1 MGDENDEIY
10 QLAQRLT
17 CGDKTPEELADEIEQ
32 YLMAA
37 AAEWQRTQETAQTVP
52 DADGDARFPGGCLTP
67 YGQVIQA
74 IEHTADEIR
83 AERSRPA
90 QAAMAAGRG
99 WFGTLSFAGHAGV
112 ELIDPLPQHHVAAR
126 EALRLAGEETPDP
139 ATVDHLARAMLA
151 ELPTMMRA
159 SGFCDGIPWMQPE
172 PYAPDHE
179 LDGMLR
185 WDALFVQYLRTL
197 GDEAGR
203 IADSVE
209 NDPALGARRRFSDYQ
224 HRKQHPGKPEDLR
237 ADLLWGFWRHPTGEI
252 LTQAARSYGEWLVG
266 PFGPHYPHP
275 PRFLVPLALALWVE
289 RVKPE
294 TDLAQQPRFRILGV
308 GGSDGD
314 DYVRL
319 PKPISAASWAIGGE
333 GVELD
338 GDRYAAEPKV
348 LVQRVPRAWAILP
361 REALT
366 RPHQLSLPLA
376 DGTQVPLVVALTEP
390 GGAVIPAVAG
400 KLLLVMFAGVRP
412 GGLVTGTL
420 GDLARQVYPD
430 AQRIQPRELVRVAHG
445 LKVLENLRLVL
456 PDDTEMPLFSVQA
469 PIDPAHPRP
478 DQCVGWELTRLFA
491 HQVQAHGPKLR
502 GWFLL
507 NLTGAMRL
515 DSKRPQLL
523 RQYVRACA
531 LWNDAHAPGGGE
543 FDPDRVEPYTAEE
556 WARLNN
562 TLSRRAVDYLA
573 SERKAQNKRD
583 ALAADLKTTRAT
595 LDELAG
601 VGLIE
606 LSKRGRNQLLILPP
620 DTYLEAHRKARRG
633 AGVSKTKTPT
643 NPGGRDCGNQETR

>member
-1 MGDENDEIY
+1 MMGDENDEIH
-10 QLAQRLT
+10 QLAQRLV
-17 CGDKTPEELADEIEQ
+17 CGDKTPQEIAEEIE
-32 YLMAA
+32 AA
-37 AAEWQRTQETAQTVP
+37 AAEWNRIRDEMDTVSAEWHRNQGTTPPAQNTDNDRP
-52 DADGDARFPGGCLTP
+52 AGCLTP
-67 YGQVIQA
+67 YGHVAQA
-74 IEHTADEIR
+74 IECLSDEIR
-83 AERSRPA
+83 TERSSPERAAWAAA
-90 QAAMAAGRG
+90 QD
-99 WFGTLSFAGHAGV
+99 WFGTKGFDDQV
-112 ELIDPLPQHHVAAR
+112 DPLPTHHTAAR

-139 ATVDHLARAMLA
+139 ATVDHLARAVLA
-151 ELPTMMRA
+151 ELPTAMRA
-159 SGFCDGIPWMQPE
+159 SGFLSGIPWITFE

-203 IADSVE
+203 IADIVA
-209 NDPALGARRRFSDYQ
+209 NDPELGARRRFADYL
-224 HRKQHPGKPEDLR
+224 HRKQHPTEKPEDLR
-237 ADLLWGFWRHPTGEI
+237 ADLLWGFWRHP
-252 LTQAARSYGEWLVG
+252 Q
-266 PFGPHYPHP
+266 P
-275 PRFLVPLALALWVE
+275 PCNIVALQGGGALRLRTAVMGGRYLVPLALALWVE

-338 GDRYAAEPKV
+338 GNRYAAEPKV

-376 DGTQVPLVVALTEP
+376 DGTQVPLVVALTD
-390 GGAVIPAVAG
+390 GGAVIPATAG
-400 KLLLVMFAGVRP
+400 KLLLVMFAGGCEGR
-412 GGLVTGTL
+412 LVTGTL

-456 PDDTEMPLFSVQA
+456 PDDTELPLFSVQA

-562 TLSRRAVDYLA
+562 TLSTRAVDYLA
-573 SERKAQNKRD
+573 SERKAQKKRD

-595 LDELAG
+595 LEELAG

-620 DTYLEAHRKARRG
+620 DAYLEAHRKARRG
-633 AGVSKTKTPT
+633 AGAPKTKTPT